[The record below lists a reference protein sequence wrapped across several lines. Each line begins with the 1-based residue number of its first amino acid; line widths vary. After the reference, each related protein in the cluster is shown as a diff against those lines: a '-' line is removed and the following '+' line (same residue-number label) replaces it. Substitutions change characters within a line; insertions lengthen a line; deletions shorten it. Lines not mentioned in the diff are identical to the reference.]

1 MATTVFST
9 GSTDPTFDA
18 PYRDTDEW
26 RDEPVRHRYVHG
38 GFEGTDARFSVYL
51 PAAERYEGRFFQPLM
66 AVPGT
71 EHGAVS
77 GQVGGMFNSMEF
89 AIASGG
95 YLVES
100 NQGRLDPFP
109 GPDWTVVYRTSAA
122 VAKYSRVIAADMY
135 GEHRP
140 YGYVFGGS
148 GGAYKTMSC
157 FENAY
162 GVWDGALPYVHPTP
176 MSMPNVFT
184 SQNHSMRILRDKF
197 PAIVDAIDP
206 GGSGDM
212 YAGLNAEEREAL
224 AEVTRMGFPPRAWF
238 DVERIARNYHGVW
251 SMLVDNLIRWDPQYF
266 EDFWTVPGYFGAH
279 PTDSLARARVQ
290 HKATVRDLVM
300 PDEAAALG
308 LPVPRLL
315 KVGAR
320 ADAAVAIRVDGL
332 PDASLEGAMLTLT
345 SGTAS
350 GRVLYVVDVQDDILI
365 TGFGPYDSEGLRG
378 VSSGDE
384 LLIDNSVYLAS
395 QTYHHHQVDPDYPQF
410 DQFCAAGQPVYPQRP
425 AVLGP
430 RFARYGAGSVQ
441 TGRFAGKMIV
451 IQNLMDEAAYPM
463 HADYYRRLVK
473 AALGSRLDDSYRLWF
488 IDHAMHTNLDL
499 QPGDMRP
506 ARTTRFVNFVG
517 VLQQGLRD
525 LAYWVEKEVAPP
537 PSTPYEMID
546 CQVFVP
552 STATARKGIQPVVT
566 LAANGKVRAD
576 VAVGEPVEFQGT
588 AEVPPGA
595 GTIVAAAWDFEGT
608 GDYPLH
614 DPQFGAEGGALSR
627 VKVTASYVFNQP
639 GTYFPVLR
647 ITSQRQGDPGTPFGR
662 VDNLSRVRVVVQ

>member
-1 MATTVFST
+1 MATTVFAT

-18 PYRDTDEW
+18 PYLDVDEW
-26 RDEPVRHRYVHG
+26 RDDPVRHRYVHG
-38 GFEGTDARFSVYL
+38 GFDGTDARFSMYF
-51 PAAERYEGRFFQPLM
+51 PPAERYEGRFFHPLM

-71 EHGAVS
+71 EHGTVT
-77 GQVGGMFNSMEF
+77 GQVGGMFDSIEF

-109 GPDWTVVYRTSAA
+109 GPDWTIVYRTSAA
-122 VAKYSRVIAADMY
+122 VARYSRVVAAEMY

-157 FENAY
+157 FENAP

-184 SQNHSMRILRDKF
+184 SQNHSMRVLHDKF
-197 PAIVDAIDP
+197 PAIIDAVDP

-238 DVERIARNYHGVW
+238 DIERIARNYHGVW
-251 SMLVDNLIRWDPQYF
+251 SMLVDNLIRWDPKYF
-266 EDFWTVPGYFGAH
+266 EDFWSVPGYLGAN

-290 HKATVRDLVM
+290 HKAIVSSLVM

-320 ADAAVAIRVDGL
+320 SDVAVAIRVDAL
-332 PDASLEGAMLTLT
+332 PDTSLEGAMVTLT
-345 SGTAS
+345 GGTAS
-350 GRVLYVVDVQDDILI
+350 GRVLYVVDVQANVVV
-365 TGFGPYDSEGLRG
+365 TGYGPYDSEGLRG
-378 VSSGDE
+378 VSPGDE
-384 LLIDNSVYLAS
+384 VLIDNSVYLAS
-395 QTYHHHQVDPDYPQF
+395 QTYHRHQVDPDYPQF
-410 DQFCAAGQPVYPQRP
+410 DQFCAAGQPLYPQRP
-425 AVLGP
+425 AILGP
-430 RFARYGAGSVQ
+430 RFARYGSGSVQ

-463 HADYYRRLVK
+463 HADYYRGLVK
-473 AALGSRLDDSYRLWF
+473 AALGSRLDDQYRLWF
-488 IDHAMHTNLDL
+488 IDHAMHTNFDL
-499 QPGDMRP
+499 HPGDMRP
-506 ARTTRFVNFVG
+506 ARTTRFVSFVG

-525 LAYWVEKEVAPP
+525 LADWVEKDLAPAS
-537 PSTPYEMID
+537 STSYEMID
-546 CQVFVP
+546 CQVVVP
-552 STATARKGIQPVVT
+552 SRAKARKGIQPVVT
-566 LAANGKVRAD
+566 LTANGAARAD
-576 VAVGEPVEFQGT
+576 VAVGEAVAFCGT

-595 GTIVAAAWDFEGT
+595 GSVVAAEWDFEGT
-608 GDYPLH
+608 GDYPVH
-614 DPQFGAEGGALSR
+614 EPAFGADGGSLSR
-627 VKVTASYVFNQP
+627 VTVTASYVFKQA

-647 ITSQRQGDPGTPFGR
+647 ITSQRQGDPATPFGR
-662 VDNLSRVRVVVQ
+662 VRNLSRVRVVVQ